1 MAPSAGSDV
10 RHTNGTEC
18 RKEGGGVPQSPGS
31 ASATAGPR
39 VGRRPTTSRGEL
51 ERTALQLFVTRG
63 FEETTVEDIAA
74 AAGISRRTFFR
85 YYNSKND
92 VVWGDFEA
100 ELQRMRSW
108 LADHPSDAPMMDAL
122 REAIIAFNHLDST
135 QVAAHRQRMTLILQ
149 VPALQA
155 HSTLRYAGWRA
166 VVAEYAARR
175 LRLPETALLPQTIAY
190 TFLGAAIAAYEH
202 WLRDDHSDLDLHL
215 DQALRALASG
225 FQDLRDP

>member
-1 MAPSAGSDV
+1 VPRSPS
-10 RHTNGTEC
+10 
-18 RKEGGGVPQSPGS
+18 S
-31 ASATAGPR
+31 ASAIASPR

-51 ERTALQLFVTRG
+51 ERIALQLFVTRG

-85 YYNSKND
+85 YFGSKND

-108 LADHPSDAPMMDAL
+108 LADYPPGAPMMDAL
-122 REAIIAFNHLDST
+122 REAIIAFNHLEAA
-135 QVAAHRQRMTLILQ
+135 QVPAHRQRMALILQ

-155 HSTLRYAGWRA
+155 HSTLRYAGWRG
-166 VVAEYAARR
+166 VVAEYAAHR

-202 WLRDDHSDLDLHL
+202 WLRDDDSDLDLHL

-225 FQDLRDP
+225 FQDS

>member
-1 MAPSAGSDV
+1 MAPSAEKKG
-10 RHTNGTEC
+10 EC
-18 RKEGGGVPQSPGS
+18 VPRSPSSVS
-31 ASATAGPR
+31 ASDSPR

-85 YYNSKND
+85 YYSSKND
-92 VVWGDFEA
+92 VVWGDFET

-108 LADHPSDAPMMDAL
+108 LADYPPDAPMMDAL
-122 REAIIAFNHLDST
+122 REAIIAFNHLDAT
-135 QVAAHRQRMTLILQ
+135 QVAAHRQRMTLILK

-166 VVAEYAARR
+166 VVAEYAAHR
-175 LRLPETALLPQTIAY
+175 LRLPETALLPQAIAY
-190 TFLGAAIAAYEH
+190 TCLGAAIAAYEH
-202 WLRDDHSDLDLHL
+202 WLHDDDSDLDIHL

-225 FQDLRDP
+225 FQDL